1 MSQFTSRRNIF
12 GFLAP
17 SITVLLFLL
26 FIPCLYTLYLC
37 FFEELDAI
45 GGKKAFIGL
54 KNFRMLLLDQ
64 EFLSSFFLLCAY
76 ILIST
81 GLELAMGLGVALY
94 LDRFLPKAKKIQAL
108 LLLPMF
114 VIPVVSGLGFRYIF
128 DPENG
133 VLGSLFYRFNLEAP
147 DILGGPLGAFVLVI
161 AQDVWRMW
169 PFMFI
174 IIFAGLQ
181 MVSKEQVEAIKLDGA
196 NFIAQCRYVV
206 LPALKPTLI
215 VAILLKV
222 IESFKAFTEIFVMTG
237 GGPGNATTILP
248 LFIVKQITDFR
259 EFSYGSA
266 ASFVLLS
273 LSLIFIIIFSRLQS
287 KFNGAKDPV

>member
-1 MSQFTSRRNIF
+1 MSFLVSRRTIF

-17 SITVLLFLL
+17 SISMFTLLL

-37 FFEELDAI
+37 FFEQLDLSN
-45 GGKKAFIGL
+45 GTQVFIGL
-54 KNFRMLLLDQ
+54 KNFRMLLVDK
-64 EFLSSFFLLCAY
+64 EFLYSFFLLFAFV
-76 ILIST
+76 LVST
-81 GLELAMGLGVALY
+81 SVELALGLGVALY
-94 LDRFLPKAKKIQAL
+94 LDHYLPNANKIQAF

-133 VLGSLFYRFNLEAP
+133 VLGSIFYRMGLEVP
-147 DILGGPLGAFVLVI
+147 DILGDPFGAFVLVL

-174 IIFAGLQ
+174 IIYAGLQ
-181 MVSKEQVEAIKLDGA
+181 MVSKEQLEAIKLDGA
-196 NFIAQCRYVV
+196 NFIAQCWYVI
-206 LPALKPTLI
+206 LPALKPTLV
-215 VAILLKV
+215 VAVLLKV

-248 LFIVKQITDFR
+248 LFIVKQITEFR

-266 ASFVLLS
+266 ASFVLLIIS
-273 LSLIFIIIFSRLQS
+273 LTFIAVFSHIKT
-287 KFNGAKDPV
+287 KFSGVKDLA

>member
-1 MSQFTSRRNIF
+1 MNHLSSRINLW
-12 GFLAP
+12 GFLGP
-17 SITVLLFLL
+17 CISILFVLL
-26 FIPCLYTLYLC
+26 FIPCLYTFYLC
-37 FFEELDAI
+37 FFEQIDVSSEI
-45 GGKKAFIGL
+45 NAFVGL
-54 KNFRMLLLDQ
+54 KNFKMLLIDR
-64 EFLSSFFLLCAY
+64 EFLYSFFLLLVY
-76 ILIST
+76 IFVST
-81 GLELAMGLGVALY
+81 GIELTVGLLVALY
-94 LDRFLPKAKKIQAL
+94 FDQFLPKANKIQAI

-133 VLGSLFYRFNLEAP
+133 VLGSLFFRFGLEAP
-147 DILGGPLGAFVLVI
+147 DILGDPFGAFTLVV

-174 IIFAGLQ
+174 IIYAGLQ
-181 MVSKEQVEAIKLDGA
+181 MVSKEQLEAIKLDGA
-196 NFIAQCRYVV
+196 NFLAQCWYVI

-215 VAILLKV
+215 VAVLLKV

-237 GGPGNATTILP
+237 GGPGNATSILP

-266 ASFVLLS
+266 ASFILLS
-273 LSLIFIIIFSRLQS
+273 ISLLFIMTFFRIQEKFSQ
-287 KFNGAKDPV
+287 AKGKA

>member
-1 MSQFTSRRNIF
+1 MSLFTSRQNVLA
-12 GFLAP
+12 FLAP
-17 SITVLLFLL
+17 SVIVLLVLL

-37 FFEELDAI
+37 FFEQNAAT
-45 GGKKAFIGL
+45 GSQQVFIGL
-54 KNFRMLLLDQ
+54 ENFRMLLLDQ
-64 EFLSSFFLLCAY
+64 EFLYSLFLLFAF
-76 ILIST
+76 ITIST

-94 LDRFLPKAKKIQAL
+94 LDHFLPKAKKIQAL

-133 VLGSLFYRFNLEAP
+133 VLGSLFFRFGLEAP
-147 DILGGPLGAFVLVI
+147 DILGDPFGAFALVI

-181 MVSKEQVEAIKLDGA
+181 IVSKEQIEAIKLDGA
-196 NFIAQCRYVV
+196 NFFAQCRFVI
-206 LPALKPTLI
+206 LPALKPTLV
-215 VAILLKV
+215 VAVLLKV

-273 LSLIFIIIFSRLQS
+273 LSLIFIAVFSRLQS
-287 KFNGAKDPV
+287 QSNSTKELA